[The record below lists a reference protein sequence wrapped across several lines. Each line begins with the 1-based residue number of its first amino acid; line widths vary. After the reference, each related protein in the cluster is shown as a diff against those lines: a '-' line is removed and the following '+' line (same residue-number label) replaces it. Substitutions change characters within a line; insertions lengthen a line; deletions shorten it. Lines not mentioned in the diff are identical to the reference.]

1 MADGLHTGLLA
12 ALLLAAGVVPSVAA
26 AQSYVDRNLSVSP
39 TAKDGSRPIVIIA
52 PVQPSTPPPPVVPLQ
67 KPGPIGSYASDAA
80 GPDIR
85 ARNADYLTQFRVIEP
100 VPAGATIRDVAW
112 RYGVA
117 SKPKGFEAV
126 LCWQDAGTCWS
137 VTEAGSGHTSFF
149 NGRDAGRP
157 FVLYYRVKGSGHLPT
172 GPIKGDMNQVIITY
186 DVPG

>member
-1 MADGLHTGLLA
+1 MAERRRTGACA
-12 ALLLAAGVVPSVAA
+12 ALLLAAWIAPSITA

-39 TAKDGSRPIVIIA
+39 AARDGGRPIVIIA
-52 PVQPSTPPPPVVPLQ
+52 PVQPSTPPQAAPPQQ
-67 KPGPIGSYASDAA
+67 KTGPIGSYASDAP

-85 ARNADYLTQFRVIEP
+85 ARNADYVTQFRVIERIP
-100 VPAGATIRDVAW
+100 PGATIRDVAW

-137 VTEAGSGHTSFF
+137 VTEAGSGNTAFF
-149 NGRDAGRP
+149 NGKDASRP
-157 FVLYYRVKGSGHLPT
+157 FLLYYRVKGSGHLPG
-172 GPIKGDMNQVIITY
+172 GPIKGDMNQVIVTY